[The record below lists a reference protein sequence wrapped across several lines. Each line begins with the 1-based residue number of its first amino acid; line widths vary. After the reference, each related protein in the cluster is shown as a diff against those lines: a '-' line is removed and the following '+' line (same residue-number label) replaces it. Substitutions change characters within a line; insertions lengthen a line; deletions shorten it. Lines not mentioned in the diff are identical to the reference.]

1 MKKNIRKKI
10 FGPNI
15 FLQLSHK
22 KYLSK
27 NKKIFIFNKID
38 FKVKKL
44 QFKKCLFESA
54 YRLF

>member
-27 NKKIFIFNKID
+27 NKKINIFNKII
-38 FKVKKL
+38 FNVKKL
-44 QFKKCLFESA
+44 FILIMYF
-54 YRLF
+54 